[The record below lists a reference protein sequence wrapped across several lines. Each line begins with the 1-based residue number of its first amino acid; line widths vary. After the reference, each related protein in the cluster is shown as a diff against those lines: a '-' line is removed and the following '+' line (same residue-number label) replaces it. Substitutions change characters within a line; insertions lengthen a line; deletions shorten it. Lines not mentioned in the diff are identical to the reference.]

1 MPFLSETVRR
11 RQPIRRE
18 ISVEETHYLIPD
30 KLKIIQNNKYFKF
43 GTDSV
48 LLANY
53 VKVKNKDKVI
63 DLGSGSGV
71 IPLLLAYKNN
81 PEIVYGIE
89 LQKPLAEMSKRSVKL
104 NNLED
109 KIKIIEGDI
118 NQVMNHFEDNQFDTV
133 VTNPPYRPT
142 NTGKITQ
149 NKFKAIA
156 RHEIEIDIKAI
167 IKKAARLLKAGG
179 SFYLVHLTKRLPQI
193 ISLLRE
199 KKIEPKEMRLIQA
212 RENKDPDRFILK
224 AVLDGNP
231 GFKIKQNIIE
241 FEGNTDQYTQE
252 LKKIYGE
259 DSNE

>member
-1 MPFLSETVRR
+1 
-11 RQPIRRE
+11 
-18 ISVEETHYLIPD
+18 
-30 KLKIIQNNKYFKF
+30 
-43 GTDSV
+43 
-48 LLANY
+48 
-53 VKVKNKDKVI
+53 
-63 DLGSGSGV
+63 
-71 IPLLLAYKNN
+71 
-81 PEIVYGIE
+81 
-89 LQKPLAEMSKRSVKL
+89 
-104 NNLED
+104 
-109 KIKIIEGDI
+109 
-118 NQVMNHFEDNQFDTV
+118 MNHFEDNKFDTV

-156 RHEIEIDIKAI
+156 RHEIEIDIKTI

-252 LKKIYGE
+252 IKKIYGE